1 MSEKPESK
9 IPDST
14 PAPVP
19 YAVFECAIA
28 HEGESNRRLFRIVIA
43 LIIALVLTNGAWLW
57 AWLQYDYVSDTVTV
71 ESTSG
76 HANFIGA
83 NGDIYNGKDS
93 VQEAQTN
100 PEG

>member
-1 MSEKPESK
+1 MMPENK
-9 IPDST
+9 YPNST

-19 YAVFECAIA
+19 YIA
-28 HEGESNRRLFRIVIA
+28 YETSLASEREHSRRLSRIIFA
-43 LIIALVLTNGAWLW
+43 LIAVLLITNLAWLW

-71 ESTSG
+71 ESAAG

-93 VQEAQTN
+93 LQETQTN

>member
-1 MSEKPESK
+1 MPEKPEIK
-9 IPDST
+9 NPDSP

-19 YAVFECAIA
+19 YIA
-28 HEGESNRRLFRIVIA
+28 YETSLASEREHSRRLSGIICA
-43 LIIALVLTNGAWLW
+43 LIAALVITNLAWLW

-71 ESTSG
+71 ESSAG

-93 VQEAQTN
+93 LQEAEAN
-100 PEG
+100 P